1 MPEKTPLMSTK
12 RGKLTAGKARERV
25 ASLEES
31 ISARQHRLDQLEA
44 RLERTDAPDE
54 RLLTAKTRLER
65 RLVLE
70 REQLEKLQKLLQRD
84 TSQPEES
91 GEYFASEE
99 IDDLHRSFEEV
110 RQNLAQMQARI
121 ESTELPRDLGS
132 RLSSFEERVTRR
144 EEVDSELFSQVL
156 SLQTALDQERQA
168 VRRLSRRTRE
178 QDQSLDALREA
189 VEDSVVATVDL
200 AERLEELEEAMSES
214 SEAKG
219 AGSPHTTPI
228 ALSGEMEMLRELAE
242 DARRGLLGLQKQVAE
257 SLATAAQER
266 EALRVAQAEFAEKQS
281 RAESLAEDLED
292 SVVRRLEDAVGSQLE
307 AAVNVQVDLALANR
321 VEQLDLAAAG
331 SANATALS
339 QEVSAQIEGALAGLQ
354 ETLDR
359 RLEQAL
365 EAYSRSS
372 SEAAS
377 EAAEKNLGPDLDL
390 LAEQVEGAIAT
401 RLEELISKRLEVL
414 LDERLESLVASRLQS
429 VLATSPSPAGEPES
443 GEPRSGELQ
452 SLLSRLE
459 VLERARPGKP
469 EEVSAQELSVGTA
482 KPAVFAKNGSHRRQV
497 ALFGVRPPA
506 GPALMTAADTKLTS
520 SIPAREG
527 QA

>member
-1 MPEKTPLMSTK
+1 MSEKTPSMSTK

-54 RLLTAKTRLER
+54 RLLTAKARLER
-65 RLVLE
+65 RLELE

-84 TSQPEES
+84 SGQPEES

-121 ESTELPRDLGS
+121 DSTELPRDLNT
-132 RLSSFEERVTRR
+132 RLSSFEERVSRR

-200 AERLEELEEAMSES
+200 AERLEELEEALSES
-214 SEAKG
+214 NEAKG
-219 AGSPHTTPI
+219 AGPSAQANP
-228 ALSGEMEMLRELAE
+228 LSLGGEMEMLRELAE
-242 DARRGLLGLQKQVAE
+242 DARRGLLALQKQVGE
-257 SLATAAQER
+257 SLALASQER
-266 EALRVAQAEFAEKQS
+266 EELRMAQAEFAEKQS

-292 SVVRRLEDAVGSQLE
+292 SVVRRLEEAVGSQLE
-307 AAVNVQVDLALANR
+307 AAVNAQLEVALAER
-321 VEQLDLAAAG
+321 MEELDLAAAG
-331 SANATALS
+331 AANAAALS
-339 QEVSAQIEGALAGLQ
+339 HTVSAQIESAMGDLQ
-354 ETLDR
+354 ASIDS
-359 RLEQAL
+359 RLERAL
-365 EAYSRSS
+365 EVHLRESASRDTEPSTLTG
-372 SEAAS
+372 
-377 EAAEKNLGPDLDL
+377 AE
-390 LAEQVEGAIAT
+390 LAEQVEIALDS
-401 RLEELISKRLEVL
+401 RLEELVDRRLERL
-414 LDERLESLVASRLQS
+414 LSDRLESVIASRMQAS
-429 VLATSPSPAGEPES
+429 TPAASPTPS
-443 GEPRSGELQ
+443 ELQ
-452 SLLSRLE
+452 SLLCRLE
-459 VLERARPGKP
+459 ALESSRGKAD
-469 EEVSAQELSVGTA
+469 EAGALELPAGP
-482 KPAVFAKNGSHRRQV
+482 KPAVFGSNGRHGRKV
-497 ALFGVRPPA
+497 ALFGVRPPSYPSVFTA
-506 GPALMTAADTKLTS
+506 TDTAPGGPGLS
-520 SIPAREG
+520 PREA